1 MNKFKGKE
9 VLITGTSR
17 GIGRALCEY
26 FAEEGATVYAVA
38 RKSIDY
44 SNNNIRGITGDIND
58 YKGIIKQID
67 SMNGNIDILI
77 NNAGIIYY
85 CKLID
90 AIEEEIKNIFAT
102 NVISTLMLSN
112 EIVKKIINSKK
123 NGVIINT
130 LSFAVNI
137 PSSGSGIYAASKAAL
152 CSLTK
157 TMAAEYAPYGI
168 RVNGYS
174 PGVIETEMT
183 KPAIAKDKTNMI
195 DAIALHRI
203 GTTNDVVRAVG
214 FLASDD
220 AAYMTGINLD
230 VSGGKFIVQNIK
242 SVWRSHEEN
251 RE

>member
-1 MNKFKGKE
+1 MKRFKDKE

-26 FAEEGATVYAVA
+26 FAEEGAMVYAVA
-38 RKSIDY
+38 RKSMDY
-44 SNNNIRGITGDIND
+44 SHKNILPVIGDIND
-58 YKGIIKQID
+58 YKDIVKQIE
-67 SMNGNIDILI
+67 SMNGYIDILI

-85 CKLID
+85 RKLID
-90 AIEEEIKNIFAT
+90 VVEEEIKDIFTT
-102 NVISTLMLSN
+102 NVTSTLMLSN
-112 EIVKKIINSKK
+112 AIVKKMIYAKK
-123 NGVIINT
+123 EGVIINT
-130 LSFAVNI
+130 LSFAANI
-137 PSSGSGIYAASKAAL
+137 PSSGSGLYAASKAAL
-152 CSLTK
+152 YSLTK

-183 KPAIAKDKTNMI
+183 RPAIAKGKDRMI

-220 AAYMTGINLD
+220 SAYMTGINLD
-230 VSGGKFIVQNIK
+230 VSGGKFIVQNAK
-242 SVWRSHEEN
+242 SVWEES
-251 RE
+251 